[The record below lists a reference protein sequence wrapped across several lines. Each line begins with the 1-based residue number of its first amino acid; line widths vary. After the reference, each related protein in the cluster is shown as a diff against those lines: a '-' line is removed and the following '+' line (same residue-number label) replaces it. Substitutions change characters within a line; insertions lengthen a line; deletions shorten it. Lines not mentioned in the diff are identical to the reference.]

1 MKEKEMTIKAQ
12 VRFDAE
18 GYARAFDTWDIP
30 ALLAQ
35 YADDVELTMVTPD
48 NPPGRPL
55 VFHGKEPLRM
65 MWEHA
70 VSASARV
77 SIRTSLVGDDGAA
90 FTFDC
95 EFPGDHV
102 VVSNVLAE
110 LADGLIVRQH
120 EVMVG
125 APVEAVAA
133 AGETGRS

>member
-1 MKEKEMTIKAQ
+1 MTIDA
-12 VRFDAE
+12 RTGFDTD

-30 ALLAQ
+30 ALLAH
-35 YADDVELTMVTPD
+35 YANDVELTMVTPD

-55 VFHGKEPLRM
+55 EFHGKEPLRM

-70 VSASARV
+70 VGAGARV
-77 SIRTSLVGDDGAA
+77 GVRKSVVGDDAAA

-95 EFPGDHV
+95 EFPGNHV
-102 VVSNVLAE
+102 VVSNVLVD

-125 APVEAVAA
+125 APVDAVDA
-133 AGETGRS
+133 AGEVG

>member
-1 MKEKEMTIKAQ
+1 MTINAQ
-12 VRFDAE
+12 TKFDAE
-18 GYARAFDTWDIP
+18 AYARGFDGWDIP
-30 ALLAQ
+30 ALLSH
-35 YADDVELTMVTPD
+35 YSDDVELTMLTPD

-55 VFHGKEPLRM
+55 VLQGKAPLRM

-70 VSASARV
+70 VSAGATV
-77 SIRTSLVGDDGAA
+77 SIRKAVVGDDSAA

-102 VVSNVLAE
+102 VVSNVLVDV
-110 LADGLIVRQH
+110 ADGLIVRQH

-133 AGETGRS
+133 AG